1 MTRTVLISQDL
12 SCFGQ
17 VSMELALP
25 IIGSCGYQTSIL
37 PTALLSTHTGGFGKN
52 TFLDLSNEMAKI
64 ASHWQDLNLS
74 FDAIYLG
81 YLGSGAI
88 DFWIDNIVNFNSEG
102 NIILL
107 DPAMADHGKLY
118 SGFDETY
125 VEKMQELASNATILT
140 PNMTEAL
147 LLLDKDPKQVKDSSL
162 AFAKKVAKQLSKKF
176 KIEQIIITGIALSDK
191 IIGIVGYDHG
201 NLWTIK
207 RNKISRSFFGTGDM
221 FASSLLAAYLSNHD
235 LKLASQLAAEFIETA
250 INHTDER
257 QDSRLGPNYSAGL
270 MRLVEKLSVNNEH

>member
-1 MTRTVLISQDL
+1 MTKTVLISQDL

-52 TFLDLSNEMAKI
+52 TFLDLSNEMSKI

-88 DFWIDNIVNFNSEG
+88 DFWIDNIVNFKSEG

-118 SGFDETY
+118 SGFDATY
-125 VEKMQELASNATILT
+125 VKKMQQLTSNATILT

-147 LLLDKDPKQVKDSSL
+147 LLLDKDPKQVEDSSL
-162 AFAKKVAKQLSKKF
+162 AFTKKVAKQLSKKF

-191 IIGIVGYDHG
+191 MIGIVGYDHG

-235 LKLASQLAAEFIETA
+235 LKLASQLSAEFIETA
-250 INHTDER
+250 INHTDEK
-257 QDSRLGPNYSAGL
+257 QDSRLGPNYSTGL